1 MCLVVKNFIRDKKIV
16 PLDLDTIK
24 LCEQA
29 GFKLIDR
36 LKRKLTQQSFWRT
49 IYHQKFPDV
58 PKIEYEDVLI
68 FRTNGASNGK
78 ANAPRLEV

>member
-1 MCLVVKNFIRDKKIV
+1 MVLVTKNFIRDKKIV

-68 FRTNGASNGK
+68 FKAASRPNGSM
-78 ANAPRLEV
+78 E